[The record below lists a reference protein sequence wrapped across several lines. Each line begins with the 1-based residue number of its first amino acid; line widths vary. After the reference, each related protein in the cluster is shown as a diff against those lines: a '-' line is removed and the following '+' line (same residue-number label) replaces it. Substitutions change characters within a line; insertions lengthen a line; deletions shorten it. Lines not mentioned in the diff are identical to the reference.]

1 MPYRHI
7 PVMVSEVVDY
17 LNCQPGKTYLD
28 GTIGGTGHTSAILE
42 RIYPGGC
49 LVGIDQDL
57 MQSKTPKPCCSIPK
71 PQHTSSMEIILNS
84 LNFWSS

>member
-42 RIYPGGC
+42 KIYPGGC

-57 MQSKTPKPCCSIPK
+57 DVIENAKTVL
-71 PQHTSSMEIILNS
+71 QHAKAATHLFHGVAGISTKG
-84 LNFWSS
+84 